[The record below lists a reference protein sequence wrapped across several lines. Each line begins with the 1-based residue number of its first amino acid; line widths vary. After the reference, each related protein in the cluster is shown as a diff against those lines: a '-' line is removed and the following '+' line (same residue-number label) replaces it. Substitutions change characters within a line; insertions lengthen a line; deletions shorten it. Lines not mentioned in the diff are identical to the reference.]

1 MQLSTIS
8 PLLLSVARYSDK
20 QHSSVIWSGIEKP
33 AWWQRRTT
41 GSSTA
46 FRHPLRGR
54 RNFARNDRDWGCH
67 NSVRVS
73 LASTLLFA
81 TCLLT
86 PLLTAQ
92 MPVRAVA
99 PTHSPS
105 SGNRFLSPGV
115 DAGDYLYISG
125 QGSRR
130 ADGTVPSTF
139 DAQLR
144 QALDNV
150 KAVVESAGL
159 TLENVVYVQVYLT
172 DISSYSEMNRV
183 FGEYFPKTAP
193 ARAVLGV
200 YALPDPPVEINAV
213 AVRNLEGRRVIHPR
227 TFSTAESASPG
238 ILTHDRLFISSMAG
252 VDPATGKV
260 PDDPAAQ
267 VDLALDRMQAVLKTA
282 GLEMSHVVFVHPYL
296 TSEIPTR
303 VMNERYARRFEF
315 GNTPGR
321 ATIQVSSLPGGAH
334 IEYTGVAVRDLQ
346 QRKTVRPKNMPPS
359 PTASPCVFAGDT
371 LYCSAKSGFIPG
383 PHGGVYATTTQHQ
396 LRQTMRNLLD
406 NLEEAG
412 MDFSQVV
419 ATNVYLDNL
428 ADAPTF
434 NEVYGQYF
442 GPIMPSSTTIQQI
455 APAERKADQ
464 NDHYPDLEQVSL
476 IAVRRP
482 AH

>member
-1 MQLSTIS
+1 VHLSTITQRLVFS
-8 PLLLSVARYSDK
+8 LLL
-20 QHSSVIWSGIEKP
+20 I
-33 AWWQRRTT
+33 
-41 GSSTA
+41 
-46 FRHPLRGR
+46 
-54 RNFARNDRDWGCH
+54 
-67 NSVRVS
+67 
-73 LASTLLFA
+73 
-81 TCLLT
+81 TCLLA

-92 MPVRAVA
+92 MPILAVA
-99 PTHSPS
+99 PAHSPS

-130 ADGTVPSTF
+130 ADGTMPSTF
-139 DAQLR
+139 DAQVR

-172 DISSYSEMNRV
+172 DISSNSEMNRV
-183 FGEYFPKTAP
+183 FSEYFPKAAP

-213 AVRNLEGRRVIHPR
+213 AVRNLEGRRVIHPPN
-227 TFSTAESASPG
+227 FSAVESASPG

-267 VDLALDRMQAVLKTA
+267 VDLALDRIQAVVRAA
-282 GLEMSHVVFVHPYL
+282 GLEMSHVVFVNPYL
-296 TSEIPTR
+296 TSEIPMR

-346 QRKTVRPKNMPPS
+346 QRKAVRPKNMPPS

-383 PHGGVYATTTQHQ
+383 PHGGVYASTTQHQ

-428 ADAPTF
+428 ADARTF

-442 GPIMPSSTTIQQI
+442 GPIMPSSTTVQQI

-464 NDHYPDLEQVSL
+464 DDHYPDLEQVSL